1 MGAGSAVGSRKAAR
15 LETAAATASASA
27 SPSASAAPSA
37 AAATATASAAA
48 SAAATAAS
56 AASAA
61 AAAAAAP
68 SDEGRLLAA
77 PGDVAGEVPEELTRA
92 QRATRGMATEAL
104 STRAPSPVPRSSEDR
119 SMRV

>member
-37 AAATATASAAA
+37 AAATATASA
-48 SAAATAAS
+48 